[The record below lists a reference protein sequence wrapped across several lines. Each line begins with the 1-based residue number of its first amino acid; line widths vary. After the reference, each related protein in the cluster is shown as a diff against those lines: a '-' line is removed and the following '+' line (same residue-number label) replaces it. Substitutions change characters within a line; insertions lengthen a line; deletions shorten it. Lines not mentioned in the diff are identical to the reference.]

1 MDVVISFPKSGRTW
15 LRVMLD
21 ELGIHLEYTHAYSG
35 HRGAF
40 HMSELDTEDA
50 KKFGRILFLHRDPRD
65 TAISGYYQKEK
76 RLRGYEGSMSD
87 FIRSPNHGV
96 EKIIHFNKLW
106 TDLAKSRSD
115 MMVVSY
121 EQLHADSQ
129 GTVREIA
136 KFFGYDPID
145 ADIERAVSAGQ
156 FDTMKDRE
164 KSGYYKKQYGGALL
178 VRDLNDEN
186 SFKVR
191 KGQVG
196 GYRDELSDEDIAYC
210 DKVVAKAVL

>member
-1 MDVVISFPKSGRTW
+1 MDVVVSFPKSGRTW

-21 ELGIHLEYTHAYSG
+21 ELGVDLEYTHAHSG
-35 HRGAF
+35 HRGAH
-40 HMSELDTEDA
+40 HMSDLDTKREKNYD
-50 KKFGRILFLHRDPRD
+50 RILFLHRDPRD

-76 RLRGYEGSMSD
+76 RLSGYEGTMSE

-106 TDLAKSRSD
+106 IDLAKTRSK
-115 MMVVSY
+115 MLVISY
-121 EQLHADSQ
+121 EKLHEDTA
-129 GTVREIA
+129 GCLKAIA
-136 KFFGYDPID
+136 EFFGYSLSE
-145 ADIERAVSAGQ
+145 ADINRSVNAGQ

-164 KSGYYKKQYGGALL
+164 RSGFYEKQYGKALAVHNL
-178 VRDLNDEN
+178 KDEN

-196 GYRDELSDEDIAYC
+196 GYKDELSEEDIEYC
-210 DKVVAKAVL
+210 NQIVAKAEL